1 MLQYK
6 EKLTFSGFV
15 PTAFSAL
22 LEPAEPTHP
31 ATPCSVLAHM
41 MPAMQMQ
48 QPQRQALGVIQ
59 GNRPAPPLM
68 QAPIKPGTSM
78 VVNAGYHMRPA
89 PQAQPPQQQMPV
101 VLQKVPVMR
110 SAQPREENMVIIE
123 VVRKPQKPDTVHAE
137 VARGFQIVRKD
148 APMQRPFSGSAPV
161 QGTGSDDISVGKTIS
176 VKETTFIR
184 GPMKAENNSFQLEE
198 VRAQVQIQPPTPL
211 AVANARQHAEDIKQA
226 NRVEQWLANQQPPA
240 AVRHPRS
247 ENSDAHSTRSADA
260 RSDAQSICEV
270 KNVGS
275 TRAARN
281 FDQMPAPGSFMQGGP
296 GEGPGLVC

>member
-1 MLQYK
+1 M
-6 EKLTFSGFV
+6 TTHPRAIIARV
-15 PTAFSAL
+15 
-22 LEPAEPTHP
+22 HP
-31 ATPCSVLAHM
+31 ATPCSVLTHT

-59 GNRPAPPLM
+59 GNCPAPMM
-68 QAPIKPGTSM
+68 QAPVKPGAGM
-78 VVNAGYHMRPA
+78 VINAGYHMRPA
-89 PQAQPPQQQMPV
+89 PPAKLQQQMPA
-101 VLQKVPVMR
+101 LR
-110 SAQPREENMVIIE
+110 SAPPREENMVIIE

-137 VARGFQIVRKD
+137 VARGFQIMRKD

-161 QGTGSDDISVGKTIS
+161 QGQYSHYTSTKSGSDDISVGKTIS

-184 GPMKAENNSFQLEE
+184 GPMKAESKSFELEE
-198 VRAQVQIQPPTPL
+198 IRAQVQIQPPTPL
-211 AVANARQHAEDIKQA
+211 AVANARRHAEDIKQA
-226 NRVEQWLANQQPPA
+226 NLVEQWLANQQPPA
-240 AVRHPRS
+240 APQPLAAPRDPRS
-247 ENSDAHSTRSADA
+247 ANSDAHSTRSVEA
-260 RSDAQSICEV
+260 RSDAQSTFECEV

>member
-1 MLQYK
+1 
-6 EKLTFSGFV
+6 
-15 PTAFSAL
+15 
-22 LEPAEPTHP
+22 
-31 ATPCSVLAHM
+31 

-59 GNRPAPPLM
+59 CNRPAPMM
-68 QAPIKPGTSM
+68 QAPVKPSAGM

-101 VLQKVPVMR
+101 ALQKVPAPPAMLQQQMPVMR
-110 SAQPREENMVIIE
+110 SAPPREENMMIIE

-161 QGTGSDDISVGKTIS
+161 QRPFSGSAPVQGQYSHYSSTKSGSDDISVGKTIS

-198 VRAQVQIQPPTPL
+198 VQAQVQIQPPTPL
-211 AVANARQHAEDIKQA
+211 AVANARRHAEDIKQA
-226 NRVEQWLANQQPPA
+226 NLVEQWLANQQPPA
-240 AVRHPRS
+240 AAQPPAAPRDPRS
-247 ENSDAHSTRSADA
+247 ENSDAHSTRSVDA
-260 RSDAQSICEV
+260 RSDAQSIFECEV

-281 FDQMPAPGSFMQGGP
+281 FDQMPAPGSFTQGGP

>member
-1 MLQYK
+1 
-6 EKLTFSGFV
+6 
-15 PTAFSAL
+15 
-22 LEPAEPTHP
+22 
-31 ATPCSVLAHM
+31 M

-161 QGTGSDDISVGKTIS
+161 QRPFSGSAPVQGQYSHYSSTKSGSDDISVGKTIS

-281 FDQMPAPGSFMQGGP
+281 FDQMPAPGSFTQGGP